1 MLSNGPA
8 LSLGLRPSFRPFVAR
23 AIVSDT
29 TVMANLTRNAARVGL
44 AVVALAGSATAA
56 EVTRVLTARSLK
68 DFDVGVSVDWQHES
82 SKASVRREYNQ
93 GTGTT
98 VVSDLVHRQ
107 TRDSMQLRAEA
118 ALVQDL
124 SFALTGSFV
133 VADHRSLE
141 FDRSGDC
148 ASTPCL
154 ETLLRDGILPGTQGT
169 SWGLDAEHGVPFAPP
184 SGQVFR
190 GPDRSGFEYLG
201 LGLDWAAMNQAR
213 DRTKPTWVVGL
224 ETRLSVGVDQRFD
237 PGKPTANRGVGLGYH
252 QLLLTTMFSR
262 RLGDFEPSMGG
273 FVMQPWLTSNSVY
286 KNQGTGSTGEPQRR
300 IGGQLGLE
308 ATLWE
313 NPALHSR
320 VAIEGN
326 GKFEFRFEGL
336 AQSELWEV
344 LSGDSRCATAS
355 FCRSGID
362 VNSRG
367 VAPNSGV
374 VRSPA
379 YGLVGGD
386 IGVSGHIGA
395 HARLRALGGML
406 FEEGHF
412 LTDASTQNAIYD
424 VPGRRF
430 RIESQYTWR
439 ILVDAGATF

>member
-1 MLSNGPA
+1 
-8 LSLGLRPSFRPFVAR
+8 
-23 AIVSDT
+23 
-29 TVMANLTRNAARVGL
+29 MANLTRSAALVGL
-44 AVVALAGSATAA
+44 SVLALAESATAA
-56 EVTRVLTARSLK
+56 EVTRVLTARGLK

-82 SKASVRREYNQ
+82 SKASVKREYSQ
-93 GTGTT
+93 STGTT
-98 VVSDLVHRQ
+98 IVSDLVHRQ
-107 TRDSMQLRAEA
+107 TRDSMQVRAEA

-133 VADHRSLE
+133 VADHRTLE

-148 ASTPCL
+148 ATTTCP

-169 SWGLDAEHGVPFAPP
+169 RWGLDAEHGVPFAPP
-184 SGQVFR
+184 SSQVFR

-224 ETRLSVGVDQRFD
+224 ETRLSVGADQRFD
-237 PGKPTANRGVGLGYH
+237 PGKPTANRGVGIGYH
-252 QLLLTTMFSR
+252 QLLLTTTFSR
-262 RLGDFEPSMGG
+262 RFGDFEPSMGG
-273 FVMQPWLTSNSVY
+273 FLMQPWLTSSSVY
-286 KNQGTGSTGEPQRR
+286 KDQGTGSSAEPQRR

-308 ATLWE
+308 ARLWE

-320 VAIEGN
+320 FAIEGN
-326 GKFEFRFEGL
+326 GRFEFRFEGL

-344 LSGDSRCATAS
+344 LSGDSRCPTNAS
-355 FCRSGID
+355 LCRAGID
-362 VNSRG
+362 VNSKG
-367 VAPNSGV
+367 SAPNSGV

-386 IGVSGHIGA
+386 VGVSGHIGG
-395 HARLRALGGML
+395 HARLRALCGML

-412 LTDASTQNAIYD
+412 LTDASTLNAVYD

-430 RIESQYTWR
+430 RIENQYAWR

>member
-1 MLSNGPA
+1 
-8 LSLGLRPSFRPFVAR
+8 
-23 AIVSDT
+23 
-29 TVMANLTRNAARVGL
+29 MANLTRNAALVGL
-44 AVVALAGSATAA
+44 SVLALAESASAA

-68 DFDVGVSVDWQHES
+68 NFDVGLSVDWLHES
-82 SKASVRREYNQ
+82 SKASVKREYNQ
-93 GTGTT
+93 GTGTAI
-98 VVSDLVHRQ
+98 VNDLIHRQ

-148 ASTPCL
+148 ATSSCL
-154 ETLLRDGILPGTQGT
+154 ETLLRDGFLPGTQGT
-169 SWGLDAEHGVPFAPP
+169 SWGLDAEHGVPFTPP

-201 LGLDWAAMNQAR
+201 LGLDWAAMNQVR
-213 DRTKPTWVVGL
+213 DRTKPTWIVGL
-224 ETRLSVGVDQRFD
+224 ETRLSVGDDLRFD

-262 RLGDFEPSMGG
+262 RFGDFEPSMGG
-273 FVMQPWLTSNSVY
+273 FFMQPWLTSNSVY
-286 KNQGTGSTGEPQRR
+286 KNQGTGSSGEPQRR
-300 IGGQLGLE
+300 IGGQVGLE
-308 ATLWE
+308 ARLWE

-320 VAIEGN
+320 LAIEGN
-326 GKFEFRFEGL
+326 GRFEFRFEGL

-344 LSGDSRCATAS
+344 LSGDSRCATDAS
-355 FCRSGID
+355 FCRGGID
-362 VNSRG
+362 VNSKG
-367 VAPNSGV
+367 AVAPNSGI

-379 YGLVGGD
+379 YGVVGGD
-386 IGVSGHIGA
+386 VGLSGHIGS
-395 HARLRALGGML
+395 HARLRALCGMI

-412 LTDASTQNAIYD
+412 LTDASTQNAVYD

-430 RIESQYTWR
+430 RIEDQYAWR

>member
-1 MLSNGPA
+1 
-8 LSLGLRPSFRPFVAR
+8 
-23 AIVSDT
+23 
-29 TVMANLTRNAARVGL
+29 MANLTRSAALVGL
-44 AVVALAGSATAA
+44 SVVALAEGATAA

-68 DFDVGVSVDWQHES
+68 DFDVGLSLDWQHES
-82 SKASVRREYNQ
+82 SKASVKREYSQ
-93 GTGTT
+93 STGTT

-107 TRDSMQLRAEA
+107 TRDSMQVRAEA

-133 VADHRSLE
+133 VADHRTLE
-141 FDRSGDC
+141 FDQSGDC
-148 ASTPCL
+148 ATTTCP
-154 ETLLRDGILPGTQGT
+154 ETLLRDGFLPGTQGT
-169 SWGLDAEHGVPFAPP
+169 RWGLDAEHGVPFAPP
-184 SGQVFR
+184 SSQVFR

-224 ETRLSVGVDQRFD
+224 ETRLSVGADQRFD

-252 QLLLTTMFSR
+252 QLLLTTTFSR
-262 RLGDFEPSMGG
+262 RFGDFEPSMGG
-273 FVMQPWLTSNSVY
+273 FFMQPWLTSSSVY
-286 KNQGTGSTGEPQRR
+286 KNQGTGDPQRR
-300 IGGQLGLE
+300 IGGRLGLE

-320 VAIEGN
+320 FAIEGN
-326 GKFEFRFEGL
+326 GRFEFRFEGL

-344 LSGDSRCATAS
+344 LSGDSRCATDAS
-355 FCRSGID
+355 FCRAGID
-362 VNSRG
+362 PNGKSDR
-367 VAPNSGV
+367 APNSGV

-386 IGVSGHIGA
+386 VGVSGHIGA
-395 HARLRALGGML
+395 HARLRALCGML

-430 RIESQYTWR
+430 RIENQYAWR